1 MTVPDLSVRVQAHE
15 MMDDVS
21 ITDNRLTAALDN
33 LWWTNKLLGGWAATN
48 AVLDPVLQS
57 HDHLRVLDL
66 GTGGADALV
75 HLVPRAERMGCRL
88 TAVGLD
94 ANPAVLAYGQ
104 RLVERQLPPS
114 LQRRI
119 TLVEGDALALP
130 YDRDAFDVTVAALF
144 LHHFHGADC
153 VRVLREM
160 DRVGR
165 LGAVVNDLH
174 RHVLAYVGIWL
185 LGRLLPTS
193 AMFRNDAP
201 LSVRRGFRRKELCN
215 LARSAEWARADVR
228 WHWAFRY
235 TLSSLPAR
243 T

>member
-1 MTVPDLSVRVQAHE
+1 MTVPDLSVRVQARE
-15 MMDDVS
+15 MMDDFS
-21 ITDNRLTAALDN
+21 ITDDRLMDALDN
-33 LWWTNKLLGGWAATN
+33 LWWTNRLLGGWAATD
-48 AVLDPVLQS
+48 AVLDPVLRS
-57 HDHLRVLDL
+57 RDRLRVLDL

-75 HLVPRAERMGCRL
+75 HLMLRAERMDCHL

-94 ANPAVLAYGQ
+94 ANPAVLAYGRRQ
-104 RLVERQLPPS
+104 VARQLPPA

-130 YDRDAFDVTVAALF
+130 YDRDAFDVTLAALF
-144 LHHFHGADC
+144 LHHFHGTDC
-153 VRVLREM
+153 VRVLQEM

-174 RHVLAYVGIWL
+174 RHVLAYAGIWL

-193 AMFRNDAP
+193 VMFRNDAP
-201 LSVRRGFRRKELCN
+201 LSVRRGFRRSELRN
-215 LARSAEWARADVR
+215 LARSAEWTRADVR

-235 TLSSLPAR
+235 TLSSLPGR